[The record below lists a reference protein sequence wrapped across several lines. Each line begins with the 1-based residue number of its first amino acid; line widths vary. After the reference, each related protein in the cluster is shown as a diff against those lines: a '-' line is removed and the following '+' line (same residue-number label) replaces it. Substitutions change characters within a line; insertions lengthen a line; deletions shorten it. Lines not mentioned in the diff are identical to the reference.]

1 MYQML
6 LYPQFQICFII
17 YCVWADKTVD
27 IMGHLYIISRIGLP
41 SSLYSCYIS
50 TVIGDSSYGVS
61 SDFFMCALLILV
73 HVKLVC
79 PFTTLYQ
86 FVQKYPVRSNFD

>member
-1 MYQML
+1 MYQIL

-50 TVIGDSSYGVS
+50 TVIGDSPHSVS
-61 SDFFMCALLILV
+61 SDFFHVRIINIGACKVGVSLHNLV
-73 HVKLVC
+73 SIRTEISC
-79 PFTTLYQ
+79 
-86 FVQKYPVRSNFD
+86 